1 MNDIVRLII
10 SILFITG
17 AGYTIWPGA
26 TRGAALQ
33 PELRQEA
40 QNIDFARDIQPIF
53 ANHCFQCHSAKK
65 ASGQLRL
72 DTKTLAMK
80 GGISGAA
87 IIPGNSKE
95 SLLLRRVFG
104 TGGEARMPM
113 AGPPLKPGQIDLI
126 RRWIDLGANWPG
138 DEPDEQ
144 IKKHWAYV
152 KPVRPKPPE
161 VKNKNWVRNPID
173 SFILARLE
181 KEKLISSAEADRVTL
196 LRRVY
201 LDLIGLPPSPQEV
214 DDFLADRSPEAYE
227 KVVDRLLASPH
238 FGERWARPWL
248 DLARYA
254 DSHGYEKDRPR
265 TMWKYR
271 DWVIDAINKDMP
283 FDQFTIE
290 QLAGDMLPKPSNDQL
305 IATGFHRNTMLNQE
319 GGVDDEEARWETIID
334 RVNTTVTVW
343 LGSTIACAQ
352 CHNHKYD
359 PFSQKEYYKLFAFF
373 DSHQY
378 NLLVMPG
385 SEGWVIEPELE
396 LPTPEQAEKR
406 KEMQAEIKSLEAKL
420 KTPSPEFD
428 AARAK
433 WLDDLRSEPGRWIAL
448 DPVEFK
454 SEEGTKLEKLADKS
468 LLATGDHPVKETY
481 SITALLPPSSP
492 RLTALRLEVMADER
506 LPHGGPGRDPYGNFV
521 LSGIEVFAGSNRV
534 ALANAAAND
543 SIGRPDLKQLFSNN
557 QQAARS
563 GWMIDATRDEKRL
576 TREIIFT
583 FAEPI
588 SPKEGM
594 NLTIKLNQV
603 GRVVAQGLGKV
614 RLSVTG
620 SDNPELIVS
629 LPVKF
634 RPLLELSADKL
645 SQKQVQALSDQF
657 LQTTPMLKRERD
669 RLRELRTGIENLG
682 IVKAQIIREKPSFE
696 RPSTELRER
705 GNYMTRGERV
715 YAATPAV
722 LHPWP
727 EDAPYNRLGLA
738 KWLVAKENPLTAR
751 VMVNRYWELIFGRG
765 IVETSEDF
773 GAQSPPP
780 THPELLDWLAVE
792 FMQPTW
798 EERESGRARERES
811 ERARERE
818 SGRVGELAESSLSP
832 APPIPRSPALS
843 GWSMKKLIRLIVTSA
858 TYRQASAVKPALLE
872 RDPYNRLLARGPRF
886 RLEAEM
892 IRDSALAAS
901 GLLSRKI
908 GGLPV
913 YPRQPEGI
921 WMNPYDGNSIK
932 WTTSKGEDLYRR
944 SLYTFIRRTAPYPM
958 MTTFDATSREYCT
971 VRRVR
976 TNTPLQALNLL
987 NDEAVFEMA
996 RALARRMMAESSGGV
1011 AERLTYGF
1019 RLCLARKPGEKEIMR
1034 LAELYRQQLEIY
1046 RHDTE
1051 GAQKIARG
1059 IVAEDGKGDPAEIAA
1074 WTMVANVLLNL
1085 DEMLTKE

>member
-1 MNDIVRLII
+1 MNNIGRLII
-10 SILFITG
+10 CFFFITS

-40 QNIDFARDIQPIF
+40 QNVDFARDIQPIF
-53 ANHCFQCHSAKK
+53 ANHCFQCHSSKK

-72 DTKTLAMK
+72 DTKALAMK

-87 IIPGNSKE
+87 LIPGNSKE
-95 SLLLRRVFG
+95 SLLLRRILG

-113 AGPPLKPGQIDLI
+113 AGPPLSPSQIDLI

-152 KPVRPKPPE
+152 KPVRPKLPE
-161 VKNKNWVRNPID
+161 VKNKSWVRNPID

-181 KEKLISSAEADRVTL
+181 KEKLSPSAEADRVTL

-201 LDLIGLPPSPQEV
+201 LDLTGLPPSPQEV
-214 DDFLADRSPEAYE
+214 DDFLADRSPEWYE
-227 KVVDRLLASPH
+227 KVVDRLLASSH

-290 QLAGDMLPKPSNDQL
+290 QLAGDMMPKPSNDQL

-334 RVNTTVTVW
+334 RVNTTATVW

-378 NLLVMPG
+378 DLLVMPG

-406 KEMQAEIKSLEAKL
+406 KEMQADIKSLEAKL
-420 KTPSPEFD
+420 KTPTPELD

-433 WLDDLRSEPGRWIAL
+433 WLDDLRSEPGKWIAL

-454 SEEGTKLEKLADKS
+454 SDGGTKLEKLDDKS

-481 SITALLPPSSP
+481 SITAQLPPSSS

-506 LPHGGPGRDPYGNFV
+506 LSHGGPGRDPYGNFV

-534 ALANAAAND
+534 TLANAAAND
-543 SIGRPDLKQLFSNN
+543 SIGRPDLKQLFSND
-557 QQAARS
+557 QKAAKG

-576 TREIIFT
+576 TREIVFT

-588 SPKEGM
+588 RPEEGM
-594 NLTIKLNQV
+594 NLTIKVSQI
-603 GRVVAQGLGKV
+603 GRVVAQGLGRV

-629 LPVKF
+629 LPVRF
-634 RPLLELSADKL
+634 RTLLELPADKL
-645 SQKQVQALSDQF
+645 SHKQMQAITDQF

-669 RLRELRTGIENLG
+669 RLRELRTGIEKLG
-682 IVKAQIIREKPSFE
+682 IVKAQIIRERPSFE

-727 EDAPYNRLGLA
+727 GDAPYNRLGLA
-738 KWLVAKENPLTAR
+738 KWLASKDNPLTAR

-773 GAQSPPP
+773 GAQSSPP

-792 FMQPTW
+792 FMQP
-798 EERESGRARERES
+798 ERGGVA
-811 ERARERE
+811 
-818 SGRVGELAESSLSP
+818 
-832 APPIPRSPALS
+832 
-843 GWSMKKLIRLIVTSA
+843 WSMKRLIRLIVTSA
-858 TYRQASAVKPALLE
+858 TYRQASAVTPALLE

-908 GGLPV
+908 GGPPV
-913 YPRQPEGI
+913 YPLQPEGI
-921 WMNPYDGNSIK
+921 WMNPYDGNNIK
-932 WTTSKGEDLYRR
+932 WTTSKGDDLYRR

-996 RALARRMMAESSGGV
+996 RALARRMMAEVSGGID
-1011 AERLTYGF
+1011 ERLTFGF
-1019 RLCLARKPGEKEIMR
+1019 RLCLARRPGEKELRR
-1034 LAELYRQQLEIY
+1034 LAELQRQQLEIY
-1046 RHDTE
+1046 RSDIE
-1051 GAQKIARG
+1051 GAKK
-1059 IVAEDGKGDPAEIAA
+1059 VAQGVAAEQAKGDPAEIAA

>member
-1 MNDIVRLII
+1 MNGIVRLII
-10 SILFITG
+10 CILFITS
-17 AGYTIWPGA
+17 AGYIIWPGA
-26 TRGAALQ
+26 TSGAALHS
-33 PELRQEA
+33 ELQ
-40 QNIDFARDIQPIF
+40 QGKIDFARDIQPIF
-53 ANHCFQCHSAKK
+53 ANHCFKCHSAKK

-80 GGISGAA
+80 GGISGAV

-95 SLLLRRVFG
+95 SLLLRRILGTDGG

-113 AGPPLKPGQIDLI
+113 GGPPLNPSEINLI
-126 RRWIDLGANWPG
+126 RNWIDLGANWPG
-138 DEPDEQ
+138 VEQ
-144 IKKHWAYV
+144 DSELKKHWSYV
-152 KPVRPKPPE
+152 KPVRPQLPE
-161 VKNKNWVRNPID
+161 VKHKNWVRNPID
-173 SFILARLE
+173 SFILARME
-181 KEKLISSAEADRVTL
+181 KENLPPSKEADRVTL

-214 DDFLADRSPEAYE
+214 DDFLADSSPEAYE
-227 KVVDRLLASPH
+227 KAVDRLLVSPH

-290 QLAGDMLPKPSNDQL
+290 QLAGDMLAKPSNDQL

-334 RVNTTVTVW
+334 RVNTTATVW

-373 DSHQY
+373 DSHEY

-396 LPTPEQAEKR
+396 LPTPEQAVKR
-406 KEMQAEIKSLEAKL
+406 KEMLEAIKSLEAKL
-420 KTPSPEFD
+420 KTSSPELD

-433 WLDDLRSEPGRWIAL
+433 WLDELRKEPGQWIAL
-448 DPVEFK
+448 DPVAFN
-454 SEEGTKLEKLADKS
+454 SAGGTKLEKLADKS
-468 LLATGDHPVKETY
+468 LLAKGDHPVEETY
-481 SITALLPPSSP
+481 SITAQIPPSLP
-492 RLTALRLEVMADER
+492 RMTALRLEVMADES

-521 LSGIEVFAGSNRV
+521 LSGIEVFAASNRV
-534 ALANAAAND
+534 KLANAAAND
-543 SIGRPDLKQLFSNN
+543 SIGRPDLKQLFSNDP
-557 QQAARS
+557 QTGKS

-576 TREIIFT
+576 NREIVFT
-583 FAEPI
+583 CAEPI
-588 SPKEGM
+588 SPQAGM
-594 NLTIKLNQV
+594 TLTIKVRQI
-603 GRVVAQGLGKV
+603 GRVVAQGLGRI
-614 RLSVTG
+614 RLSVTS
-620 SDNPELIVS
+620 SDHPESIVS
-629 LPVKF
+629 LPVRF
-634 RPLLELSADKL
+634 RPLLDLSVEKL
-645 SQKQVQALSDQF
+645 SQPQRQALSDQF
-657 LQTTPMLKRERD
+657 LQTTPILKRERD
-669 RLRELRTGIENLG
+669 RLRELRTGLENLG

-705 GNYMTRGERV
+705 GNYMSRGERV
-715 YAATPAV
+715 YAATPAI
-722 LHPWP
+722 LHSWP

-738 KWLVAKENPLTAR
+738 RWLASKENPLTAR
-751 VMVNRYWELIFGRG
+751 VMVNRFWEAIFGRG

-773 GAQSPPP
+773 GAQSSPP

-792 FMQPTW
+792 FMQP
-798 EERESGRARERES
+798 ERGGA
-811 ERARERE
+811 AW
-818 SGRVGELAESSLSP
+818 G
-832 APPIPRSPALS
+832 
-843 GWSMKKLIRLIVTSA
+843 MKRMIRLIVTSA
-858 TYRQASAVKPALLE
+858 TYRQDSSVKPSLLE

-886 RLEAEM
+886 RLEAEI

-901 GLLSRKI
+901 GLLSPRI
-908 GGLPV
+908 GGQAV

-921 WMNPYDGNSIK
+921 WMNPYDGSSIK

-987 NDEAVFEMA
+987 NDGAVFEMA
-996 RALARRMMAESSGGV
+996 SALARRMMTEVSG
-1011 AERLTYGF
+1011 AIDERMTFGF
-1019 RLCLARKPGEKEIMR
+1019 RLCLARKPGETEVRR
-1034 LAELYRQQLEIY
+1034 LAELFRQQLEIY
-1046 RHDTE
+1046 RLDLE
-1051 GAQKIARG
+1051 GAKKIAQG
-1059 IVAEDGKGDPAEIAA
+1059 SGAADNKGDPAEVAA

-1085 DEMLTKE
+1085 DEMLSKE